1 MDKNISEEKD
11 FSVKGDPSVSSEE
24 NGFIKKYFSAEKWKY
39 LWYTLSHP
47 MDGFY
52 WIRRKDKGSVPIA
65 VLLVVCFSLCFSLN
79 RYLSSFVV
87 NEINPRTV
95 NSLAELGGVLLLYA
109 LLCVGNWSITCLMNG
124 EGRMKDISI
133 AVGYATLPM
142 ILTLLPATIISR
154 AIAADEEAFYY
165 MIIAAGIA
173 YAAILLLIGVMQVH
187 NYTLGKTLI
196 TLFLTLIAVF
206 IIIFLML
213 LLLNL
218 ISQVYNFFYSIYTE
232 LIFRV

>member
-1 MDKNISEEKD
+1 MA
-11 FSVKGDPSVSSEE
+11 
-24 NGFIKKYFSAEKWKY
+24 KYFSKEKFKY
-39 LWYTLSHP
+39 LWHTLFHP

-52 WIRRKDKGSVPIA
+52 WIRRKDRGSLPIA
-65 VLLVVCFSLCFSLN
+65 ILLVLCFSICFSLN
-79 RYLSSFVV
+79 RYLAGIVV
-87 NEINPRTV
+87 NDVNPREV
-95 NSLAELGGVLLLYA
+95 NSLAELSGVLLLYV

-124 EGRMKDISI
+124 EGRMKDIAI

-142 ILTLLPATIISR
+142 ILTMIPATIISQ

-165 MIIAAGIA
+165 MIIGIGIA
-173 YAAILLLIGVMQVH
+173 YAAILLLIGIMQVH
-187 NYTLGKTLI
+187 NYTLGKTLV

-206 IIIFLML
+206 IIIFLLL

-232 LIFRV
+232 LIFRT

>member
-1 MDKNISEEKD
+1 MDKNISEENSI
-11 FSVKGDPSVSSEE
+11 SVNQESA
-24 NGFIKKYFSAEKWKY
+24 FIKKYFSAEKWKY

-65 VLLVVCFSLCFSLN
+65 ILLVVCFSFCFSLN
-79 RYLSSFVV
+79 RYLASFVV
-87 NEINPRTV
+87 NDVNPRSV
-95 NSLAELGGVLLLYA
+95 NSLSELGGVVLLYV

-133 AVGYATLPM
+133 AVGYATLPL
-142 ILTLLPATIISR
+142 ILTFVPATIISR

-165 MIIAAGIA
+165 MILAVGIA
-173 YAAILLLIGVMQVH
+173 YAVILLLIGIMQVH

-196 TLFLTLIAVF
+196 TLFLTLVAVF

-218 ISQVYNFFYSIYTE
+218 ISQVYTFFYSIYTE
-232 LIFRV
+232 LIFRA

>member
-1 MDKNISEEKD
+1 MDKNISEENSFSMKD
-11 FSVKGDPSVSSEE
+11 ES
-24 NGFIKKYFSAEKWKY
+24 GFIKKYFSAEKWKY

-65 VLLVVCFSLCFSLN
+65 VLLVICFSFCFSLN
-79 RYLSSFVV
+79 RYLASFVV
-87 NEINPRTV
+87 NDINPRSV
-95 NSLAELGGVLLLYA
+95 NSLTELGGVLLLYV

-133 AVGYATLPM
+133 AVGYATLPL
-142 ILTLLPATIISR
+142 ILTFIPATIISR
-154 AIAADEEAFYY
+154 AIAADEESFYY
-165 MIIAAGIA
+165 MILAVGIA
-173 YAAILLLIGVMQVH
+173 YAAILLLIGIMQVH
-187 NYTLGKTLI
+187 NYTLGKTLL

-232 LIFRV
+232 LIFRA

>member
-1 MDKNISEEKD
+1 MDKNISKEND
-11 FSVKGDPSVSSEE
+11 FSTEDS
-24 NGFIKKYFSAEKWKY
+24 FIKKYFSAEKWKY

-65 VLLVVCFSLCFSLN
+65 ILLVVCFSICFSLN

-87 NEINPRTV
+87 NDVNPRNV

-133 AVGYATLPM
+133 AVGYATLPL
-142 ILTLLPATIISR
+142 ILTFIPATIISR
-154 AIAADEEAFYY
+154 AIAADEESFYF
-165 MIIAAGIA
+165 MILAIGIA
-173 YAAILLLIGVMQVH
+173 YAAILLLIGIMQVH
-187 NYTLGKTLI
+187 NYTLGKTLV
-196 TLFLTLIAVF
+196 TLLLTLIAVF

-213 LLLNL
+213 LLFNL
-218 ISQVYNFFYSIYTE
+218 ISLVYNFFYSIYTE
-232 LIFRV
+232 LIFRG